1 MKRHVVDCFHFHLD
15 YSSSVALVLDVGTER
30 CCDCDGYHLDLDLC
44 LLLEETIV
52 D

>member
-1 MKRHVVDCFHFHLD
+1 MNFHVVVCFHFHLD
-15 YSSSVALVLDVGTER
+15 YCSSVALVLDVGTER
-30 CCDCDGYHLDLDLC
+30 CCGYDGYLDLDL